1 MEIIRLRLISG
12 LRSSGEEHTCREA
25 ALTDSVS
32 IRCQVQS
39 IEPEVEYLLFL
50 FEDTRNVFKKR
61 ISEFH

>member
-39 IEPEVEYLLFL
+39 IEPKVECLLNF
-50 FEDTRNVFKKR
+50 V
-61 ISEFH
+61 

>member
-39 IEPEVEYLLFL
+39 IESEVEHLLFCSKI
-50 FEDTRNVFKKR
+50 NG
-61 ISEFH
+61 IY